1 MRGLRMPALAGFPYN
16 HSGGFGTQTKNDSF
30 CFKALILF
38 MEMLKNLSSL
48 PNYFYVL
55 FS

>member
-1 MRGLRMPALAGFPYN
+1 MLLAVFPYN
-16 HSGGFGTQTKNDSF
+16 HSDGFGTWTKNASF

-48 PNYFYVL
+48 SNYFYVL